1 MNVAKD
7 GARKLTS
14 FSPPG
19 RILWFVRPQNLPYS
33 WLDRLTDQTSRRATT
48 SIVSAA
54 RWPPA
59 MDSSSPKTL
68 RPRPSAAIY
77 ITPPPNPDRLSPV
90 VNLYRQSP
98 SPSGGGGSRPHSP
111 LGRASP
117 SGSRT
122 PTPGNSRS
130 GSPVPR
136 SGSSASKHN
145 HSIQDLVK
153 LITKKVG
160 AARKPKES
168 LSATPSPDSRRTSC
182 FLEVPKDASQ
192 FRGRSK
198 SLDDGATRKQPPS
211 VDSATAYKIYDQIL
225 QEGILSNFYFRERTV
240 RVIALYYIFFIRS
253 IPRELV
259 YSNTLFVGG
268 PPPHFVE

>member
-1 MNVAKD
+1 
-7 GARKLTS
+7 
-14 FSPPG
+14 
-19 RILWFVRPQNLPYS
+19 
-33 WLDRLTDQTSRRATT
+33 
-48 SIVSAA
+48 
-54 RWPPA
+54 
-59 MDSSSPKTL
+59 MDSSSPSPKIV
-68 RPRPSAAIY
+68 RPPPSAAIY
-77 ITPPPNPDRLSPV
+77 ITPPPNADRLPPV
-90 VNLYRQSP
+90 VNLYRRSQSP
-98 SPSGGGGSRPHSP
+98 SAGGGSRPHSP
-111 LGRASP
+111 VSCASA

-145 HSIQDLVK
+145 HSIHDLVK

-160 AARKPKES
+160 AGRKPKES

-225 QEGILSNFYFRERTV
+225 QEGILLR
-240 RVIALYYIFFIRS
+240 LIFSTLRDSSPLQNVLSESHLF
-253 IPRELV
+253 ELQ
-259 YSNTLFVGG
+259 S
-268 PPPHFVE
+268 